1 MVSKKSIKVNIIY
14 CFISFVTG
22 GLIVWSWKWF
32 VKRKNQIQEKWVKYR
47 YFVLTLIALSLLGV
61 LIGTLINSKG
71 EELGSW
77 ADWISAIMSF
87 VAILVV
93 FWQMNRELQNERAI
107 NMETK
112 RPRFSVERTT
122 VINSDEKILYHNSYG
137 DLKTLY
143 GKLHDKNHQRY
154 IIRLTNVSDNTIY
167 ALKII
172 LIYGEEPINN
182 YAFDGLFS
190 RQSLLLVTDKDI
202 TNGIDPIELWIKF
215 ETVANETGYFYF
227 KASMTNNFAKYF
239 FVKNKTPVSVYDN
252 DTLVDKN
259 SSKAEELKKIFRD
272 KNYSYQIVT
281 ISEEEFSDLKRYIH
295 EEKN

>member
-1 MVSKKSIKVNIIY
+1 MNIIY

-122 VINSDEKILYHNSYG
+122 VINSDEKIH
-137 DLKTLY
+137 
-143 GKLHDKNHQRY
+143 
-154 IIRLTNVSDNTIY
+154 
-167 ALKII
+167 
-172 LIYGEEPINN
+172 
-182 YAFDGLFS
+182 
-190 RQSLLLVTDKDI
+190 
-202 TNGIDPIELWIKF
+202 
-215 ETVANETGYFYF
+215 
-227 KASMTNNFAKYF
+227 
-239 FVKNKTPVSVYDN
+239 
-252 DTLVDKN
+252 
-259 SSKAEELKKIFRD
+259 
-272 KNYSYQIVT
+272 
-281 ISEEEFSDLKRYIH
+281 ISQ
-295 EEKN
+295 

>member
-1 MVSKKSIKVNIIY
+1 M
-14 CFISFVTG
+14 
-22 GLIVWSWKWF
+22 
-32 VKRKNQIQEKWVKYR
+32 
-47 YFVLTLIALSLLGV
+47 
-61 LIGTLINSKG
+61 
-71 EELGSW
+71 GSW

>member
-1 MVSKKSIKVNIIY
+1 MNIIY

>member
-1 MVSKKSIKVNIIY
+1 MNIIY

-167 ALKII
+167 SLKII